1 MNLLKLAWKNVVHRP
16 LNLLLSIIL
25 FSLGIGLI
33 NFLLMINDQ
42 LTEKFDKN
50 LAGIDMVIG
59 AKGSPLQMIL
69 CNMYHIDNPTGNIKI
84 DEAKAFLNPKH
95 PLIKTAIPLSLG
107 DSYRSYRIVGTTHE
121 FLDLYGATVAK
132 GDLFSASMEVTIG
145 ATVADILGLKIGDQ
159 FSSSHGFMEDE
170 NLEHGDTKLRVVGIL
185 NPTGSVADLLI
196 LTSAQTVWDVHANHD
211 EGHEH
216 DHTEM
221 GPITDN
227 SSLLQ
232 HPNEE
237 ITSILVQFKNK
248 TNFQALNMPRGI
260 NDNTDMQAAT
270 PAYEINKLFSMI
282 GVGTR
287 ALQML
292 AYLIALVSAIS
303 IFITLFKSLQDRKY
317 ELALLRV
324 SGASPMKLLTMVLL
338 EGLILGIIGY
348 IVGIVLSYLAYGAFA
363 SQAQASYRYSF
374 GFNGFGQNEL
384 LLLAI
389 SLLVAFVAAIIP
401 AVRAWK
407 TDIHETL
414 AAG

>member
-1 MNLLKLAWKNVVHRP
+1 MNLLKLAWKNVIHRP
-16 LNLLLSIIL
+16 LNLILSIIL

-69 CNMYHIDNPTGNIKI
+69 CNMYHIDNPTGNVTI

-107 DSYRSYRIVGTTHE
+107 DSYRAYRIVGTTHQ
-121 FLDLYGATVAK
+121 FLELYNAQVAE
-132 GDLFSASMEVTIG
+132 GNLFSASMEVTIG
-145 ATVADILGLKIGDQ
+145 ATVADLLDLNIGDQ

-170 NLEHGDTKLRVVGIL
+170 NLEHGDSKLRVVGIL
-185 NPTGSVADLLI
+185 APTGSVADQLI
-196 LTSAQTVWDVHANHD
+196 LTSPQTVWDVHAHHD
-211 EGHEH
+211 EEHAH
-216 DHTEM
+216 DHTAM
-221 GPITDN
+221 APITSN
-227 SSLLQ
+227 TALLD
-232 HPNEE
+232 HPDEE

-287 ALQML
+287 ALEML
-292 AYLIALVSAIS
+292 AYIIALVSAIS
-303 IFITLFKSLQDRKY
+303 IFITLFKSLQERKY

-324 SGASPMKLLTMVLL
+324 SGASPAKLLSMVIL

-348 IVGIVLSYLAYGAFA
+348 IVGILISYIAFA
-363 SQAQASYRYSF
+363 AFAGQAEASYRYSF
-374 GFNGFGQNEL
+374 SMGSFGKNEMI
-384 LLLAI
+384 LLAVSI
-389 SLLVAFVAAIIP
+389 GVAFIAAIIP
-401 AVRAWK
+401 AIRAWK